1 MAKKAG
7 ERPELIIPTI
17 AMIELDK
24 VDANPQNKEVFSMSD
39 IDHLADIIAKEGY
52 STPIEVVRKD
62 GRYEIISGH
71 RRVEAM
77 KRLGYTVIP
86 AIFLD
91 EKDEDKKTR
100 RLISS
105 NIATRQLTPLDM
117 ARAISLYR
125 QVLSNE
131 GYKGNTRKEIA
142 RYFGISEISVYRHEC
157 LLKLIPQLQEFANRP
172 LFPYSCMQKVSTM
185 GTEDQKKVYDELIR
199 MEAEEQGKVE
209 DEIDRDEITLSR
221 VRVEQIINTVIRQST
236 LAQEAMPEEEERPVT
251 ERPTDSMNNPIA
263 EFIEAD
269 NDENL
274 INFDSFGYND
284 TDYSEDEEN
293 APDVFATIDDP
304 AETIKSES
312 EDEDVILHGLDACIT
327 TVQTYADISPKIS
340 NHTKDKIRQRIKEMK
355 KAIEALEKFL

>member
-1 MAKKAG
+1 
-7 ERPELIIPTI
+7 
-17 AMIELDK
+17 
-24 VDANPQNKEVFSMSD
+24 MS
-39 IDHLADIIAKEGY
+39 
-52 STPIEVVRKD
+52 
-62 GRYEIISGH
+62 
-71 RRVEAM
+71 
-77 KRLGYTVIP
+77 
-86 AIFLD
+86 
-91 EKDEDKKTR
+91 
-100 RLISS
+100 
-105 NIATRQLTPLDM
+105 
-117 ARAISLYR
+117 
-125 QVLSNE
+125 
-131 GYKGNTRKEIA
+131 
-142 RYFGISEISVYRHEC
+142 
-157 LLKLIPQLQEFANRP
+157 
-172 LFPYSCMQKVSTM
+172 
-185 GTEDQKKVYDELIR
+185 
-199 MEAEEQGKVE
+199 EE
-209 DEIDRDEITLSR
+209 
-221 VRVEQIINTVIRQST
+221 
-236 LAQEAMPEEEERPVT
+236 EAMPEEEERPVT